1 MSKHRKAR
9 MAIAYDFDGTLAL
22 GNMQEHQFL
31 PDIGIKPH
39 DFWKEAREIT
49 QKNQADEVLVYM
61 NLMLRKAAAADA
73 PVGRANFKE
82 KGKSIKLFKGVEE
95 WFDRMNHYAEEKCVD
110 LKHYLIS
117 SGNEEIFAGTSIAK
131 KFDVVYASK
140 YLFDA
145 NGVAQWPALAI
156 NYTTK
161 TQFLFRINKGIEDIS
176 DNAAVNEFVPKE
188 KRPVPFE
195 HMVFIGDGATDIPCF
210 RLLKDQGGLSIAVYP
225 PGKKG
230 AKEKA
235 EKYRGDERVHAVVP
249 ATYTEGSELDKLI
262 KARIDFVASHH
273 MLQSLL

>member
-9 MAIAYDFDGTLAL
+9 MAIAYDFDGTLAP

-39 DFWKEAREIT
+39 VFWNEAHKIAKEE
-49 QKNQADEVLVYM
+49 QADEVLVYM
-61 NLMLRKAAAADA
+61 SLMLRKAAAADA
-73 PVGRANFKE
+73 PVRRADFKE
-82 KGKSIKLFKGVEE
+82 KGKSIKLFEGVEE
-95 WFDRMNHYAEEKCVD
+95 WFDRMNHYAKEKGVD

-117 SGNEEIFAGTSIAK
+117 SGNKEIFAGTSIAK
-131 KFDVVYASK
+131 KFNVVYASK

-156 NYTTK
+156 NYTAK

-176 DNAAVNEFVPKE
+176 DSSVNEFVPKDQ
-188 KRPVPFE
+188 RPVPFE
-195 HMVFIGDGATDIPCF
+195 HMVFIGDGSTDIPCF

-235 EKYRGDERVHAVVP
+235 EKYRGDDRVHAVVP
-249 ATYTEGSELDKLI
+249 ATYTEGSELDKLL
-262 KARIDFVASHH
+262 KARIDFVASRHA
-273 MLQSLL
+273 LQSLL